1 MMKVAVIGANGKI
14 GQHLVEQM
22 QHAKTHEVIAV
33 VRKEAQQK
41 ALQERGLT
49 AKLADLEGPV
59 SELKSL
65 LKDVDAV
72 VFTAGSGGNTGDDK
86 TLLVD
91 LDGAVKTIEA
101 AEASGVKRFVMVSA
115 WQSNN
120 RENWAEDLRP
130 YYAAKHYADRE
141 LMRSK
146 LSWTIVRPGALTDEE
161 ATGKV
166 VVGDSLAPGTVP
178 REDVASV
185 LRRCLDENGTEFR
198 AFDLMAGESEVEQS
212 LQSMKE
218 MA

>member
-33 VRKEAQQK
+33 VRKEEQQK
-41 ALQERGLT
+41 AWEDRGVT
-49 AKLADLEGPV
+49 AKLGDLEGSV
-59 SELKSL
+59 SKLEELL
-65 LKDVDAV
+65 QGVDAV
-72 VFTAGSGGNTGDDK
+72 VFTAGSGGSSGDDK

-91 LDGAVKTIEA
+91 LDGAVKTMEA
-101 AEASGVKRFVMVSA
+101 AESVGVKRFVMVSA

-120 RENWAEDLRP
+120 RENWAEALLP

-141 LMRSK
+141 LMRTK
-146 LSWTIVRPGALTDEE
+146 LNWTIVRPGALTDEE

-166 VVGDSLAPGTVP
+166 VVGESLAPGSVP

-185 LRRCLDENGTEFR
+185 LRRCLDETGTELR
-198 AFDLMAGESEVEQS
+198 AFDLMSGDSEVEHS

>member
-1 MMKVAVIGANGKI
+1 MKVAIIGANGKI

-22 QHAKTHEVIAV
+22 QQAKTHEVIAV
-33 VRKEAQQK
+33 VRKETQKK
-41 ALQERGLT
+41 ALQEQGVT
-49 AKLADLEGPV
+49 AKLGDLEGPV
-59 SELKSL
+59 SQWKELFNG
-65 LKDVDAV
+65 VDAV
-72 VFTAGSGGNTGDDK
+72 VFTAGSGPDSGDDK

-91 LDGAVKTIEA
+91 LDGAVKTMEA
-101 AEASGVKRFVMVSA
+101 AEAAGVKRFVMVSA

-120 RENWAEDLRP
+120 RENWADALLP

-141 LMRSK
+141 LMRTN
-146 LSWTIVRPGALTDEE
+146 LNWTIVRPGALTDEE

-166 VVGDSLAPGTVP
+166 VVGESLAPGSVP

-185 LRRCLDENGTEFR
+185 LRRCLDESGTELR
-198 AFDLMAGESEVEQS
+198 AFDLMAGESEVEHS

>member
-1 MMKVAVIGANGKI
+1 MKVAVIGANGKI

-22 QHAKTHEVIAV
+22 QHAKKHEVIAV

-41 ALQERGLT
+41 ALQEQGVT
-49 AKLADLEGPV
+49 AKLGDLEGSV
-59 SELKSL
+59 SQWQEVLNGI
-65 LKDVDAV
+65 DAV
-72 VFTAGSGGNTGDDK
+72 VFTAGSGPDTGDDK

-91 LDGAVKTIEA
+91 LDGAVKTMEA
-101 AEASGVKRFVMVSA
+101 AEAAGVKRFVIVSA

-120 RENWAEDLRP
+120 RENWADALLP

-141 LMRSK
+141 LMRTN
-146 LSWTIVRPGALTDEE
+146 LNWTIVRPGQLTDEE

-166 VVGDSLAPGTVP
+166 VVGESLAPGSVP

-185 LRRCLDENGTEFR
+185 LRRCLDESGTERR
-198 AFDLMAGESEVEQS
+198 AFDLMAGESEVEES
-212 LQSMKE
+212 LQAMKE

>member
-1 MMKVAVIGANGKI
+1 MKVAIIGANGKI

-33 VRKEAQQK
+33 VRKESQQK
-41 ALQERGLT
+41 AWQERGVT

-59 SELKSL
+59 SELEVL
-65 LKDVDAV
+65 LDGMDAV
-72 VFTAGSGGNTGDDK
+72 VFTAGSGANTGDDK

-91 LDGAVKTIEA
+91 LDGAVKTMEA

-115 WQSNN
+115 WQANN
-120 RENWAEDLRP
+120 RENWADALLP

-141 LMRSK
+141 LMRTE
-146 LSWTIVRPGALTDEE
+146 LNWTIVRPGALTDEE

-166 VVGDSLAPGTVP
+166 IVGDSLAPGSVP

-185 LRRCLDENGTEFR
+185 LRRCLDESGTERR
-198 AFDLMAGESEVEQS
+198 AFDLMSGDSEVERS
-212 LQSMKE
+212 LQSME
-218 MA
+218 GMA

>member
-41 ALQERGLT
+41 AWQERGVT
-49 AKLADLEGPV
+49 AKLGDLEGPV
-59 SELKSL
+59 SKWQALF
-65 LKDVDAV
+65 DGVDAV
-72 VFTAGSGGNTGDDK
+72 VFTAGSGASTGDDK

-91 LDGAVKTIEA
+91 LDGAVKTMEA
-101 AEASGVKRFVMVSA
+101 AEAAGVERYVMVSA

-120 RENWAEDLRP
+120 RENWADSLLP

-141 LMRSK
+141 LMRTN
-146 LSWTIVRPGALTDEE
+146 LNWTIVRPGALTDEE

-166 VVGDSLAPGTVP
+166 VVGDSLAPGSVP

-185 LRRCLDENGTEFR
+185 LRRCLDENGTEHK
-198 AFDLMAGESEVEQS
+198 AFDLMAGDSEVERS
-212 LQSMKE
+212 LQSMKG

>member
-1 MMKVAVIGANGKI
+1 MKVAIIGANGKI

-22 QHAKTHEVIAV
+22 QQAKKHEVIAV
-33 VRKEAQQK
+33 VRKEEQQK
-41 ALQERGLT
+41 NWQERGVT
-49 AKLADLEGPV
+49 ARLGDLEGPV
-59 SELKSL
+59 SQLKELL
-65 LKDVDAV
+65 NDIDAV

-91 LDGAVKTIEA
+91 LDGAVKTMEA
-101 AEASGVKRFVMVSA
+101 AEAAGVQRFVMVSA

-120 RENWAEDLRP
+120 RENWADALLP

-141 LMRSK
+141 LMRTG
-146 LSWTIVRPGALTDEE
+146 LNWTIVRPGALTDEE

-166 VVGDSLAPGTVP
+166 VVGDSLAPGSVP

-185 LRRCLDENGTEFR
+185 LRRCLDESGTELR
-198 AFDLMAGESEVEQS
+198 AFDLMSGDSEVEQS